1 MRQLPEKK
9 QQKRKNTGC
18 LHGFADIGKWR
29 KITALLL
36 AAALSVPALTGCGSG
51 KNSVSIVNVS
61 YDPTRELY
69 TAYNTIFAEHWKEQT
84 GQEVEV
90 IQSHGGSGKQAL
102 EVANGLEADV
112 VTLAL
117 EYDIDAIADA
127 GLIEDGWVNEFED
140 DSAPYTSTIVFL
152 VRKGNPK
159 HIQDWDDLTRDGVG
173 VITPNPKTSGGAR
186 WNYLAAWAYADA
198 QDGGDEAQ
206 TEAFLKKLYNNVL
219 VLDSG
224 ARGATTTFVEN
235 GQGDVLVA
243 WENEAY
249 LSMRDAPDAY
259 EIVTPSISILAQP
272 SVAVVDSVVDDR
284 GTRAVATEYLQYL
297 YSPEAQRIA
306 AENYFRPSDSEIIKE
321 YADVFSLDVDLVT
334 IRDFGGWDAV
344 QEKHF
349 ADGGIFDQIYEK

>member
-1 MRQLPEKK
+1 MKK
-9 QQKRKNTGC
+9 RRW
-18 LHGFADIGKWR
+18 AE
-29 KITALLL
+29 LL
-36 AAALSVPALTGCGSG
+36 ACAAAAACLAGCSFSADGS
-51 KNSVSIVNVS
+51 KVRIINVS

-69 TAYNTIFAEHWKEQT
+69 EQYNALFAEHWKEET

-117 EYDIDAIADA
+117 EYDVNAIRDV
-127 GLIEDGWVNEFED
+127 GMIEDGWINEYED

-159 HIQDWDDLTRDGVG
+159 NIQDWDDLTEEDVG

-186 WNYLAAWAYADA
+186 WNYLAAWAYAE
-198 QDGGDEAQ
+198 QEYDGNEDEI
-206 TEAFLKKLYNNVL
+206 EAFMKQLYANVL

-224 ARGATTTFVEN
+224 ARAATTSFVEN
-235 GQGDVLVA
+235 GQGDVLIA

-249 LSMRDAPDAY
+249 LSMVDYPDEY

-272 SVAVVDSVVDDR
+272 SVAVVDEVVDER
-284 GTRAVATEYLQYL
+284 GTREIAEEYLAYL
-297 YSPEAQRIA
+297 YSDEAQRIA
-306 AENYFRPSDSEIIKE
+306 GENYYRPVNEAILQE
-321 YADVFSLDVDLVT
+321 YADVFDLSIRLVT
-334 IRDFGGWDAV
+334 IDDFGGWDEV
-344 QEKHF
+344 QETHF
-349 ADGGIFDQIYEK
+349 SDGGIFDRIYEE

>member
-1 MRQLPEKK
+1 MCIRD
-9 QQKRKNTGC
+9 R
-18 LHGFADIGKWR
+18 
-29 KITALLL
+29 
-36 AAALSVPALTGCGSG
+36 
-51 KNSVSIVNVS
+51 
-61 YDPTRELY
+61 
-69 TAYNTIFAEHWKEQT
+69 
-84 GQEVEV
+84 
-90 IQSHGGSGKQAL
+90 

-249 LSMRDAPDAY
+249 LSMRD
-259 EIVTPSISILAQP
+259 L
-272 SVAVVDSVVDDR
+272 
-284 GTRAVATEYLQYL
+284 
-297 YSPEAQRIA
+297 
-306 AENYFRPSDSEIIKE
+306 
-321 YADVFSLDVDLVT
+321 SL
-334 IRDFGGWDAV
+334 I
-344 QEKHF
+344 H
-349 ADGGIFDQIYEK
+349 I